1 MNQCTNRQHPVRAAV
16 HAVFH
21 AALDIRARRGRVL
34 NLGAIERQQ
43 RLRLCRS
50 GKQASPKAHRTSL
63 RPNSAAP
70 CGTGARPGNE
80 VLQKVAMRMPA
91 VPIWRSEGKDHQW
104 RFGRNGRRSRRSEEH
119 TSELQSLMRI
129 SYAVFCLKK
138 KKNKCTK
145 QQTVL

>member
-1 MNQCTNRQHPVRAAV
+1 MIRRPPRSTRTDTLFPYTTLFRSV
-16 HAVFH
+16 HAVFN
-21 AALDIRARRGRVL
+21 AALDIPARRVRVL
-34 NLGAIERQQ
+34 HHSAIERQH

-91 VPIWRSEGKDHQW
+91 VPIWRSDGKDHKD
-104 RFGRNGRRSRRSEEH
+104 RKSGVEGKRVSVRG
-119 TSELQSLMRI
+119 
-129 SYAVFCLKK
+129 
-138 KKNKCTK
+138 
-145 QQTVL
+145 